1 MKETFLTKNFL
12 LMFAINTL
20 ICVGFYMIMPIL
32 PVYAVRD
39 IGIDQGSVGF
49 IIGVFAISS
58 VIGRPICGYSV
69 DRFGRMV
76 VYMPALVI
84 FTLCFGS
91 YIFATTIFTLF
102 LVRLS
107 HGFAWGVTNTAAATI
122 VSDIIPQNLRGR
134 GIGYFGLSMTLG
146 MAIGPSLGVLLLK
159 HQFDMHGIF
168 LLTAVLCFISF
179 ICSLFLRPPAVAK
192 NDKPFNV
199 KHLFEKRVMGIAGI
213 EFFFGL
219 VYASVMVFATLH
231 GLELQIENMSIF
243 FLIFAITTAATRP
256 TGGRIMETKGPTP
269 LLAMGLGAFAVGLII
284 IALAKNDTAFLVS
297 SAFLGVGG
305 GFIMPTIMT
314 MAINIVAPQRRGA
327 ANATI
332 FTAFD
337 LGIGVGSMVFGV
349 ISHRLGYAGMYGV
362 ATAVVAIPA
371 VMYFAKVRTT
381 YKKMLRETANF

>member
-1 MKETFLTKNFL
+1 MKETLLTKNFL
-12 LMFAINTL
+12 LMFTINTL

-39 IGIDQGSVGF
+39 IGIDQGRVGF

-76 VYMPALVI
+76 VYLPALVI
-84 FTLCFGS
+84 FTMCFGS

-102 LVRLS
+102 LVRLA

-159 HQFDMHGIF
+159 HQFNMQGIF
-168 LLTAVLCFISF
+168 TLTAVFCFISF
-179 ICSLFLRPPAVAK
+179 ICSLFLRPPTVVK
-192 NDKPFNV
+192 NDKPFNI
-199 KHLFEKRVMGIAGI
+199 KNLLEKRVMGIAGI

-219 VYASVMVFATLH
+219 VYASVMVYSTLH
-231 GLELQIENMSIF
+231 GLELKIENMSIF

-256 TGGRIMETKGPTP
+256 TGGRIMEKHGPSP
-269 LLAMGLGAFAVGLII
+269 LLAMGFGAFAIGLLI
-284 IALAKNDTAFLVS
+284 IALAQNDIAFLVA

-314 MAINIVAPQRRGA
+314 MAINVVVPQRRGA

-337 LGIGVGSMVFGV
+337 LGIGVGSMVFGI
-349 ISHRLGYAGMYGV
+349 ISRYLGYAGMYGV
-362 ATAVVAIPA
+362 ATAVVGIPA
-371 VMYFAKVRTT
+371 VMYFLRVRST
-381 YKKMLRETANF
+381 YEKMRNETSND